1 MPVACFSEEGPLS
14 RSSLN
19 MEKGGIC
26 VGESHPLRQKTALEI
41 VPERFYISKKELE
54 KSDSVSNIDV

>member
-19 MEKGGIC
+19 REKDGIC
-26 VGESHPLRQKTALEI
+26 VGESHPLRQKTALED
-41 VPERFYISKKELE
+41 VPERFFNK
-54 KSDSVSNIDV
+54 

>member
-19 MEKGGIC
+19 REKDGIC
-26 VGESHPLRQKTALEI
+26 VSESHPLRQKTALED
-41 VPERFYISKKELE
+41 VPERFFNK
-54 KSDSVSNIDV
+54 